1 MDNSSILFA
10 GLIIGAIVAVV
21 TKKEDESVGQAII
34 RGCVTGLVAG
44 VGLDICVS
52 TGGIGGLVIAG
63 ATGAI
68 GSVTDTIWEA
78 KNNDEQINAGDI
90 IISGVVGGSLN
101 LLFGVAGREIG
112 CLAKKTIPEVIR
124 SIKNNA
130 IKSITN
136 KSNKIVVKKLVEESV
151 KNLIA
156 SSIQGFFGKTFS
168 EIGSRNWEV
177 IFGE

>member
-1 MDNSSILFA
+1 MA
-10 GLIIGAIVAVV
+10 
-21 TKKEDESVGQAII
+21 
-34 RGCVTGLVAG
+34 
-44 VGLDICVS
+44 
-52 TGGIGGLVIAG
+52 
-63 ATGAI
+63 
-68 GSVTDTIWEA
+68 DTIWEA
-78 KNNDEQINAGDI
+78 KNNEEQINAGDI

-101 LLFGVAGREIG
+101 LLFGVAGRENG
-112 CLAKKTIPEVIR
+112 CPAKKTIPEVIR